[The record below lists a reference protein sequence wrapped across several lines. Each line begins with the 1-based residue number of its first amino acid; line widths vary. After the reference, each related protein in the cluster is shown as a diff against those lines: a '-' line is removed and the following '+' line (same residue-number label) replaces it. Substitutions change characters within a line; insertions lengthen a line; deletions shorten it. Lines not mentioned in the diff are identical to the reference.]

1 MLILNPITFALRAV
15 QMQIAKSKSAKPPRN
30 EQQGVD
36 GTPIVKLNIPSS
48 TLEHTPSLRV
58 SRGHEVVDGVGG
70 VGIGVGGVGF
80 GVGGRGGIGVGQ
92 FAPEETIANMR
103 MFSAR
108 KSALGEPFFGAISK
122 TFVYVSS

>member
-1 MLILNPITFALRAV
+1 MLKPITFALRAV

-58 SRGHEVVDGVGG
+58 SRGHEVVGGVG
-70 VGIGVGGVGF
+70 VGIGVGGVGVGF
-80 GVGGRGGIGVGQ
+80 GGLGGIGVGQ
-92 FAPEETIANMR
+92 FAPEETTANKR
-103 MFSAR
+103 MFSAKKR
-108 KSALGEPFFGAISK
+108 AL
-122 TFVYVSS
+122 V